1 MQVPESLRS
10 RLKSNRWVFGGAT
23 LALAFFTISYYVI
36 LRSRDLD
43 PTLVN
48 NKVLLFTLRNVNV
61 VLVLTICFV
70 LIRNLFKLW
79 LERQRRDLGSKFK
92 TKLVATYIGLTL
104 IPVLL
109 VFAYATQL
117 MQGSFDDLFGTE
129 TEGLLE
135 PLNNIAQELTSRIQ
149 DDNLRDADRVFGD
162 LAEFDIEDPNQRP
175 ELDRLLKTRLRDL
188 ECDLIA
194 LYVDT
199 EFIHAVIN
207 PSASTNVLP
216 VIGRDLLLQAIR
228 DQSAYKVDDLP
239 ASEERLIM
247 AATSTTEPDVGTSRV
262 VVIGR
267 VLSSE
272 LAGDTNK
279 IVLAYQARRQH
290 ELLAPDIR
298 ATQLLI
304 FLMVTLVVL
313 LTSSWMGL
321 YLAKRVTVPIKA
333 LADATRHIGE
343 GDLQYR
349 VEAAADDELGVLVD
363 SFNQM
368 TGDLQKSRTQIVK
381 SNQQLQEERALSEA
395 ILSNVAAG
403 VVSIDRDGN
412 VLTSNKAALEML
424 DMTEDQMLH
433 RPLRDAWAD
442 EERSQLL
449 GLFDEELRSHGRVSE
464 EIILH
469 LSGEQKTFEAT
480 STEMHDE
487 FGQLTGHVI
496 VLEDLT
502 ELLKAQ
508 SLATWNEAA
517 RRIAH
522 EIKNPLT
529 PIKLSAE
536 RLRMKYKT
544 QDPKLGQAIE
554 DATSI
559 IVKEVGSMTAM
570 VDEFSRFARMPQ
582 TQMTKVDL
590 SRLLQD
596 TVGLYR
602 DVKPGVEIE
611 AHLEGEDTE
620 ASLDREQ
627 LRSALVNLIDNAVE
641 ATEAPGSIDVSA
653 HRDNGQV
660 TFQVK
665 DTGRGIP
672 ADAKENSSCRTFRPR
687 AEEPGSVW
695 QSSTESSPTTRDRSR
710 SKTIGQPEPSSP
722 SSFPN
727 KATSRSEE
735 QDTPSNAIWRSQE
748 PKPT

>member
-1 MQVPESLRS
+1 LKVPESLRS
-10 RLKSNRWVFGGAT
+10 RLKNNRWLFGGAT

-43 PTLVN
+43 PNLVN

-79 LERQRRDLGSKFK
+79 LERQRRALGSKFK

-117 MQGSFDDLFGTE
+117 MQGSFDVLFGTE

-149 DDNLRDADRVFGD
+149 HDNRRDAEQVFEGISS
-162 LAEFDIEDPNQRP
+162 LDIEDPNQRP
-175 ELDRLLKTRLRDL
+175 ELDRQLKNQLRDL

-194 LYVDT
+194 VYVDT
-199 EFIHAVIN
+199 DFIHAVIN
-207 PSASTNVLP
+207 SSASTTDLP
-216 VIGRDLLLQAIR
+216 EIGRDLLLQAIR
-228 DQSAYKVDDLP
+228 NQSAFKVDDMP
-239 ASEERLIM
+239 ANEERLIL
-247 AATSTTEPDVGTSRV
+247 AATSRTDPNVATSRV
-262 VVIGR
+262 VVVGR
-267 VLSSE
+267 VLSAE
-272 LAGDTNK
+272 LAGDTDR
-279 IVLAYQARRQH
+279 IVSAYQARRQH

-298 ATQLLI
+298 ATQLLF

-321 YLAKRVTVPIKA
+321 YLARRVTVPIKA

-343 GDLQYR
+343 GDFQYR

-368 TGDLQKSRTQIVK
+368 TGELHKSRSQIVE
-381 SNQQLQEERALSEA
+381 SNQKLQEERALSEA

-403 VVSIDRDGN
+403 VVSIDRQGD

-424 DMTEDQMLH
+424 NLTEEEMLH
-433 RPLRDAWAD
+433 RPLREAWAD
-442 EERSQLL
+442 PDRCELL
-449 GLFDEELRSHGRVSE
+449 GLFDEELRSHGRVRKE
-464 EIILH
+464 LH
-469 LSGEQKTFEAT
+469 LHLNGELKTFEAT
-480 STEMHDE
+480 STEMHDDH
-487 FGQLTGHVI
+487 GQLTGHVI

-508 SLATWNEAA
+508 RLATWNEAA

-536 RLRMKYKT
+536 RLRLKYKT
-544 QDPKLGQAIE
+544 KDPKLGQAIE
-554 DATSI
+554 EATSI

-582 TQMTKVDL
+582 THMTKVDL
-590 SRLLQD
+590 GRLLDD

-602 DVKPGVEIE
+602 DVKAGVDIH
-611 AHLEGEDTE
+611 ARMEGEE
-620 ASLDREQ
+620 RQASLDREQ

-641 ATEAPGSIDVSA
+641 ATEAPGQIEVSA

-660 TFQVK
+660 IFQVK
-665 DTGRGIP
+665 DTGRGIAP
-672 ADAKENSSCRTFRPR
+672 EAKEKLFMPYFSTKGRGTGLGLAIVHRIVTDHQGSIKVEDNRPT
-687 AEEPGSVW
+687 G
-695 QSSTESSPTTRDRSR
+695 
-710 SKTIGQPEPSSP
+710 TIFTIELPQ
-722 SSFPN
+722 
-727 KATSRSEE
+727 
-735 QDTPSNAIWRSQE
+735 
-748 PKPT
+748 